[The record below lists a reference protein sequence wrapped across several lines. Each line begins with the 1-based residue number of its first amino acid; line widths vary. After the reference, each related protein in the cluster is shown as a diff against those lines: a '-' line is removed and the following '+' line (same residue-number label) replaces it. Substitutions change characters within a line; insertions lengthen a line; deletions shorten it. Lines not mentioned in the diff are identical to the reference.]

1 MLDIVEKKFIKFI
14 KTHHAG
20 QTVKKKVPLN
30 KKKNTT
36 LFVQLAK
43 QAGNGSRAPSTG
55 GSKTGLKGKALG
67 SGRKRRWL

>member
-30 KKKNTT
+30 KKKTPPYSFSWLNK
-36 LFVQLAK
+36 LGMVPELLLQEDRRP
-43 QAGNGSRAPSTG
+43 GSREKP
-55 GSKTGLKGKALG
+55 
-67 SGRKRRWL
+67 

>member
-20 QTVKKKVPLN
+20 QTVKKKVSLN

-36 LFVQLAK
+36 LFIQLAK
-43 QAGNGSRAPSTG
+43 LAAVREWFQSSFLGGNKDRVQI
-55 GSKTGLKGKALG
+55 
-67 SGRKRRWL
+67 